1 MHDIDRTQL
10 ENTPEAETF
19 ETESAFE
26 GEWAGESGRV
36 FDEAQEMELAAE
48 LLEIR
53 DEAELEQFLGD
64 FIKKASQAVGRFV
77 KSPTGQALG
86 SILKGAARQALPVV
100 GGALGGLVGGEPG
113 SSIGSQL
120 ASTAG
125 KIFGLELEGLSGEDR
140 EYEVAQGFIRF
151 AGEAVKNAALAP
163 PSSNPAVIAQ
173 SAAAAA
179 ARQFAPGLLKPNGA
193 SVPGRSQ
200 HGAGSRRSG
209 RWIRRGSRIV
219 LFGV

>member
-10 ENTPEAETF
+10 ESTPETEAFEAET
-19 ETESAFE
+19 AFE
-26 GEWAGESGRV
+26 GEWTGESGRV

-86 SILKGAARQALPVV
+86 GILKGAARRALPVV
-100 GGALGGLVGGEPG
+100 GGALGGLVGGQPG
-113 SSIGSQL
+113 SNLGSQL

-125 KIFGLELEGLSGEDR
+125 KMFGLELEGLSGEDR
-140 EYEVAQGFIRF
+140 EYEVARGFIRF

-163 PSSNPAVIAQ
+163 SASNPAVVAQ

-179 ARQFAPGLLKPNGA
+179 ARQFAPGLLKTDVTA
-193 SVPGRSQ
+193 VPGRRQ
-200 HGAGSRRSG
+200 PGTGSGRSG
-209 RWIRRGSRIV
+209 RWIRRGSKIV
-219 LFGV
+219 VFGV